1 MFVRSEL
8 KSQAK
13 AIMRSKYFQMVLV
26 CLIASF
32 LTVSMLDISIDTEE
46 KRAVM
51 TLFGRVS
58 QSVNYQKALMMA
70 GPVAIVGLLWNF
82 FVINP
87 ATVGINCYFKHCTY
101 NEESFD
107 DLWSGFKY
115 NYGHNVKVMAI
126 MELKVA
132 LWTLLLIVPGVM
144 KAYSYYFVPYLLSD
158 YPDLEA
164 DEILKMSEKMAV
176 GIRFDIFVL
185 GLSFILWHF
194 LVAFTAF
201 LTLGFG
207 ATLLQPYI
215 NQTVAQLYHWAK
227 ENRLEVN
234 KESEFVYGDESN
246 IL

>member
-1 MFVRSEL
+1 MFVRAEL

-13 AIMRSKYFQMVLV
+13 AIMRDKYFQMVLV
-26 CLIASF
+26 CLISSF
-32 LTVSMLDISIDTEE
+32 LTVSMLDVTIDVEQKE
-46 KRAVM
+46 AMM
-51 TLFGRVS
+51 TIFGRVS
-58 QSVNYQKALMMA
+58 MSVNYQKALMMA
-70 GPVAIVGLLWNF
+70 GPVAILGMLWNF

-87 ATVGINCYFKHCTY
+87 ATIGINCYFKHCTY
-101 NEESFD
+101 HEEKFD

-126 MELKVA
+126 MDLKIA
-132 LWTLLLIVPGVM
+132 LWTLLLIVPGIM

-158 YPDLEA
+158 YPDLET

-185 GLSFILWHF
+185 GLSFILWHL
-194 LVAFTAF
+194 LVGFTSF

-207 ATLLQPYI
+207 SVLLQPYI
-215 NQTVAQLYHWAK
+215 SQTVAQLYHWAK
-227 ENRLEVN
+227 ENRLEA
-234 KESEFVYGDESN
+234 KEESEFVYGDESN